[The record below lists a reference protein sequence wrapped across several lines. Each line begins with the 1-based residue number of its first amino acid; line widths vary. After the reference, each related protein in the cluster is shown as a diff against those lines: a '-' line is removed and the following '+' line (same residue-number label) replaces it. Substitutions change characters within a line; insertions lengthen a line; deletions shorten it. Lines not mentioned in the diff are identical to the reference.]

1 MFMMNEYSKNLVP
14 RFFDKTALTYDKI
27 VTQTTFGKDKSW
39 KKEIIKKIPRCNSV
53 LDLACGTGILTEKI
67 SDKLPKARI
76 VAVDITEGYLK
87 IAKKK
92 LALKTNILF
101 IKQDAE
107 KLDLGEKFDCITSSY
122 IPKYCNPE
130 ILISVCMKHLNSG
143 GKIILHDFIY
153 PKNKYIKFFWNLY
166 FILLKFI
173 GYFIPNWKDVFVE
186 LPKLIQS
193 TKWIDEYKKIMKNH
207 GLKVELKPMT
217 CGCSAI
223 LTGSNI
229 V

>member
-1 MFMMNEYSKNLVP
+1 MNEYSKNLVP

-27 VTQTTFGKDKSW
+27 VTQTTFGKDKYW

-153 PKNKYIKFFWNLY
+153 PKNKSIKFFWNLY
-166 FILLKFI
+166 FILLHFI
-173 GYFIPNWKDVFVE
+173 GYLIPNWKDVFVE

-193 TKWIDEYKKIMKNH
+193 TKWVEEYEKTMKNY
-207 GLKVELKPMT
+207 GLKLELQLMT

>member
-1 MFMMNEYSKNLVP
+1 MLIMNEYSKNLVP

-27 VTQTTFGKDKSW
+27 VNQTTFGKDKYW
-39 KKEIIKKIPRCNSV
+39 KKEIIKKIPQCKSV

-67 SDKLPKARI
+67 SDKLPQARI
-76 VAVDITEGYLK
+76 VAVDITHGYLE

-92 LALKTNILF
+92 LASKTNISF
-101 IKQDAE
+101 VNQDAE

-130 ILISVCMKHLNSG
+130 ILIDVCMKHLNVSG
-143 GKIILHDFIY
+143 KLILHDFTY
-153 PKNKYIKFFWNLY
+153 PKNKLIKLFWNLY

-186 LPKLIQS
+186 LPKLIRS
-193 TKWIDEYKKIMKNH
+193 TKWVEEYETVMKNH
-207 GLKVELKPMT
+207 GLKVELQPMT

-223 LTGSNI
+223 LTGNNI